1 MNDHPAVIISFT
13 NRMELAA
20 RARKD
25 SFIRSS
31 Y

>member
-1 MNDHPAVIISFT
+1 MDDHPAVIISIT
-13 NRMELAA
+13 KRMELAA

-25 SFIRSS
+25 SFIRSI